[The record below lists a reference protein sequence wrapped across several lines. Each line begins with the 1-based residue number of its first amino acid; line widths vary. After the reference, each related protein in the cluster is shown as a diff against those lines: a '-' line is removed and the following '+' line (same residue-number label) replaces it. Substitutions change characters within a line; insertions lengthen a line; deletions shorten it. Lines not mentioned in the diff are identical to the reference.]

1 MSRERSTYADVLA
14 EVVASF
20 VGSVACIYT
29 GQPFDTVKVKLQT
42 ATAGQFSGNVDCI
55 RSVWRNEGLTKLW
68 AGSVPALLGAVS
80 ENAAAFTLNGM
91 LKKASGDMDTA
102 DKPWWEPFAT
112 GSVTGFFTAF
122 VLCPSDIIKSRAQ
135 LSYAKNLPADTMSV
149 IHRTLNAEGVRGLYA
164 GMGAQI
170 LRDVPFYATFFGI
183 YDTFVYLLQRQ
194 CPSMS
199 EPVVY
204 ATAGGF
210 AGQIAW
216 VSSIVP
222 DTVKSIIQTV
232 DPSQRKKFWP
242 TLLDIVK
249 TRGVYRGLFAG
260 VEVAVIRAYPANAAL
275 FVGYEYTK
283 KGIHNLL
290 D

>member
-1 MSRERSTYADVLA
+1 MA
-14 EVVASF
+14 
-20 VGSVACIYT
+20 
-29 GQPFDTVKVKLQT
+29 
-42 ATAGQFSGNVDCI
+42 FS
-55 RSVWRNEGLTKLW
+55 
-68 AGSVPALLGAVS
+68 
-80 ENAAAFTLNGM
+80 
-91 LKKASGDMDTA
+91 
-102 DKPWWEPFAT
+102 
-112 GSVTGFFTAF
+112 
-122 VLCPSDIIKSRAQ
+122 Q
-135 LSYAKNLPADTMSV
+135 NLPADTMSV
-149 IHRTLNAEGVRGLYA
+149 MRRTVNVEGVRGLYV

-170 LRDVPFYATFFGI
+170 LRDIPFYASFFGV
-183 YDTFVYLLQRQ
+183 YDTFVYLLKDKF
-194 CPSMS
+194 PTMS

-216 VSSIVP
+216 VCSIVP

-232 DPSQRKKFWP
+232 EPAKRQKFWP

-283 KGIHNLL
+283 KGLNDML